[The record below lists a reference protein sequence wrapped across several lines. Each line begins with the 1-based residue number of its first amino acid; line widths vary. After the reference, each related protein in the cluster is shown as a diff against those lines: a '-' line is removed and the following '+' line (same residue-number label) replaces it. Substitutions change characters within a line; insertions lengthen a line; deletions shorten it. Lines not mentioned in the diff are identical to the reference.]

1 MSLRLV
7 FLGSDPI
14 ALPLLDWLAGEGR
27 AMAQIVAV
35 FTQPDRPVGRG
46 QKIQPN
52 AIKTWALDHGL
63 PVHQPE
69 KLTADVQA
77 QFAAFAPDVS
87 LVMAYGHI
95 LREDFI
101 ATPRLGTFNLHA
113 SLLPKYRGAS
123 PIQTAV
129 ACGEHE
135 TGVSLMRIV
144 RELDAG
150 PVADRERV
158 AIAPHDTALDVES
171 KLAAASVPLLARVW
185 PRLAAGT
192 LVFGEQDHAAA
203 TFCRRLTKDD
213 GALDFS
219 APAAVLAA
227 RINGLFPWP
236 ACATE
241 VAGQPIKLGL
251 ADQCGDGGWSG
262 LSPRRSERVAH
273 STSSGPRAGRG
284 GDNALHLGNPV
295 LHGPENGSQ
304 AIDPPAPGTVL
315 GVDGAG
321 LLVATGA
328 GVLRVRR
335 LQRPGGKMFAAAE
348 FLRGFPIAA
357 GTVLPSRP
365 LSVLVANEPFRHR

>member
-1 MSLRLV
+1 MPLRLV

-27 AMAQIVAV
+27 AVAKTVAV

-69 KLTADVQA
+69 RLTADVQA
-77 QFAAFAPDVS
+77 QFAALAPDVS

-101 ATPRLGTFNLHA
+101 AAPRLGTFNLHA

-129 ACGEHE
+129 ASGEPE

-171 KLAAASVPLLARVW
+171 KLAAASVLLLARAL

-192 LVFGEQDHAAA
+192 LTFAEQDHAAA

-241 VAGQPIKLGL
+241 VAGQPVKLGL
-251 ADQCGDGGWSG
+251 ADTVT
-262 LSPRRSERVAH
+262 EVADIVA
-273 STSSGPRAGRG
+273 PVVDRG
-284 GDNALHLGNPV
+284 SGNPV
-295 LHGPENGSQ
+295 NPRNR
-304 AIDPPAPGTVL
+304 PPAPGTVL
-315 GVDGAG
+315 GADGEG

-328 GVLRVRR
+328 GMLRVRR
-335 LQRPGGKMFAAAE
+335 LQRPGGKMLPAVE
-348 FLRGFPIAA
+348 FLRGFPIAG

-365 LSVLVANEPFRHR
+365 LPALVANAAFRRR